1 MRSVCTADT
10 VFVMAK
16 QAPRAAAPVQPAA
29 PDGEAFLEID
39 AEEFEDAR
47 RDPVVRQ
54 FAQRAASAL
63 REAEQ
68 RGEIT
73 LPD

>member
-1 MRSVCTADT
+1 
-10 VFVMAK
+10 MAK
-16 QAPRAAAPVQPAA
+16 PATRRAAPVQPEP

-39 AEEFEDAR
+39 AAEFEAAR

-54 FAQRAASAL
+54 FAQRAENAL
-63 REAEQ
+63 REAEE

>member
-1 MRSVCTADT
+1 
-10 VFVMAK
+10 MAK
-16 QAPRAAAPVQPAA
+16 HASRAAAPLQPDP

-39 AEEFEDAR
+39 GAEFEEAR

-54 FAQRAASAL
+54 FAQRAETAL